1 MTSAL
6 HATLLYSM
14 FPVVATTIGGVVA
27 AYTPSLARWRGL
39 ILYFAAGV
47 VFSVVAVELLPE
59 IIRHAQVSAVVTG
72 FTLGVAVM
80 LSVRTLTA
88 RLSGEGPSASDGTTE
103 NPAGLL
109 VAVGVDF
116 LLDGL
121 LLGIGFAAGAK
132 IGILLALAETAEQL
146 AVGLALA
153 GELVKAGATRSRAAL
168 ITAGLSLLVF
178 VTAIGGATTLSGLSA
193 AWTEGVLSFG
203 LAALLFLVT
212 EELLREAQEEPET
225 LMATAMFFVGFLL
238 FLIIGI
244 KVE

>member
-1 MTSAL
+1 M
-6 HATLLYSM
+6 
-14 FPVVATTIGGVVA
+14 
-27 AYTPSLARWRGL
+27 
-39 ILYFAAGV
+39 
-47 VFSVVAVELLPE
+47 
-59 IIRHAQVSAVVTG
+59 
-72 FTLGVAVM
+72 M

-88 RLSGEGPSASDGTTE
+88 RLSGEGTNAAE

-168 ITAGLSLLVF
+168 TTSSLSLLVF

-212 EELLREAQEEPET
+212 EELLREAHEEPGT